1 MRDNFLLFK
10 VKYLTTIK
18 KILANNKQIVPL
30 TQSQLSALEY
40 VCSRVGE
47 NGRAEQV
54 EIVL

>member
-1 MRDNFLLFK
+1 MWDNFLLFK
-10 VKYLTTIK
+10 AKYLTILK
-18 KILANNKQIVPL
+18 KILANNKQTVPL

-47 NGRAEQV
+47 NGRTEQV